1 MLGAFGESPIHQKS
15 SEKTGL
21 LAILEGFSMKR
32 TELERRERDLRKAE
46 KKVQLQEKRLASGK
60 GNSVGVYIDE
70 LSALFRYDAT
80 EIFNTGDDIAVLE
93 LLEDIQANLPAK
105 QWENVL
111 RKAIKKTGVQEKE
124 KAYNELKELMNEET
138 EEEIEEEIEV

>member
-1 MLGAFGESPIHQKS
+1 
-15 SEKTGL
+15 
-21 LAILEGFSMKR
+21 MKR

-80 EIFNTGDDIAVLE
+80 EIFNTGDDIAILE

-124 KAYNELKELMNEET
+124 KAYNELKELMNEEEPEQT
-138 EEEIEEEIEV
+138 EEEIGA

>member
-1 MLGAFGESPIHQKS
+1 
-15 SEKTGL
+15 
-21 LAILEGFSMKR
+21 MKR

-46 KKVQLQEKRLASGK
+46 KKTQLQDKRLASGK
-60 GNSVGVYIDE
+60 GSSVGEYIEE

-93 LLEDIQANLPAK
+93 LLEDIQANLPEK

-111 RKAIKKTGVQEKE
+111 RKAIKKTGVQEKD
-124 KAYNELKELMNEET
+124 KAYNELKELMSEGEEESET
-138 EEEIEEEIEV
+138 EEEEVGV

>member
-111 RKAIKKTGVQEKE
+111 RKAIKKLGFKKR

-138 EEEIEEEIEV
+138 EEEIEV

>member
-1 MLGAFGESPIHQKS
+1 
-15 SEKTGL
+15 
-21 LAILEGFSMKR
+21 MKR

-46 KKVQLQEKRLASGK
+46 KKTQLQEKRLASGK
-60 GNSVGVYIDE
+60 GTSVGEYIDE
-70 LSALFRYDAT
+70 LSALFRYDAN

-124 KAYNELKELMNEET
+124 KAYNELKELMNEEESET
-138 EEEIEEEIEV
+138 AEEEVGV

>member
-15 SEKTGL
+15 SEKNWLISYTWGFFYETHRTGK
-21 LAILEGFSMKR
+21 KR
-32 TELERRERDLRKAE
+32 KRSPQSR

-138 EEEIEEEIEV
+138 EEEIEV